1 MTFRELVSRISRN
14 TVTGSWSE
22 SRAWLQTRPAKASP
36 TARHATTAARR
47 HATTPTEECLSW
59 MSYSSPNMPAV
70 MVPAAMA
77 AVTLLES
84 PANSSATAKIVEL
97 AGPRMGE
104 SVAAAAARSSMTMPC
119 EKNVVAARITIAEFI
134 AQPTPIEKSVS
145 NSS

>member
-1 MTFRELVSRISRN
+1 
-14 TVTGSWSE
+14 
-22 SRAWLQTRPAKASP
+22 
-36 TARHATTAARR
+36 
-47 HATTPTEECLSW
+47 
-59 MSYSSPNMPAV
+59 

-104 SVAAAAARSSMTMPC
+104 SVAAAAARSSMTIPC